1 VPSSVPDTVRQLVDG
16 MVDAAVVVDRDRKV
30 LHHNRGYEGVCAFR
44 GAALADRV
52 AAGVTCDELFVPSR
66 DNTHIVTV
74 VSIVVD
80 GAELVVESY
89 RDISDQRRLQSI
101 LSRERRAKT
110 DLEDK
115 IRDRSRLLEAAQ
127 HQLVHVDKMSSLG
140 RLVAGIAHELN
151 NPINFIYGNVDFLGE
166 YLRDLIAL
174 IDGIDGEQLP
184 DDIRMRFDHS
194 KREVEYDHI
203 RGDWQKLVRSI
214 RAGAERTA
222 GIVRDLRTYSRASGA
237 ELREVD
243 VVGQLDTTLTLITPL
258 IRNRIQIRRSVA
270 PDVPPVVGNPGHI
283 GQIFMNL
290 LTNAAQAVP
299 AEGWIELTVAPT
311 GDRTAVRIAVADS
324 GPGIDPGVM
333 ARVADPFFTTK
344 EVGEG
349 TGLGLWITD
358 SIVRAHGGTLAWSNR
373 PGSGAEFVVTLPVRP
388 ALPSIADHSG
398 EWRGG

>member
-1 VPSSVPDTVRQLVDG
+1 MPTDVPDTVRQLVDG
-16 MVDAAVVVDRDRKV
+16 LVDAAVVLDGERRV
-30 LHHNRGYEGVCAFR
+30 LFHNRGYEALCPVKGP
-44 GAALADRV
+44 ALAKRI
-52 AAGVTCDELFVPSR
+52 AAGARCDELFAARDAQESHEVSAVP
-66 DNTHIVTV
+66 V
-74 VSIVVD
+74 VVD
-80 GAELVVESY
+80 GHQIVVETY
-89 RDISDQRRLQSI
+89 RDVSGQRRLQTMI
-101 LSRERRAKT
+101 ARERQAKT

-115 IRDRSRLLEAAQ
+115 VRGHSRLLEAAQ
-127 HQLVHVDKMSSLG
+127 SQLVHVDKMSSLG

-166 YLRDLIAL
+166 YLRDLIKLVDVVDA
-174 IDGIDGEQLP
+174 EALP
-184 DDIRMRFDHS
+184 DDIRMRFEAT
-194 KREVEYDHI
+194 KREVEYEFL

-243 VVGQLDTTLTLITPL
+243 IVGQLDTTLTLIRPL

-270 PDVPPVVGNPGHI
+270 PDVPPVIGNPGHI

-299 AEGWIELTVAPT
+299 GEGWIELTIAPSP
-311 GDRTAVRIAVADS
+311 DRTAVRIAVADS
-324 GPGIDPGVM
+324 GPGIDPAMM
-333 ARVADPFFTTK
+333 ARVVDPFFTTK

-373 PGSGAEFVVTLPVRP
+373 PGAGAEFVVTLPVRP
-388 ALPSIADHSG
+388 VAPTPDHSG